1 MMERYVLT
9 AREAAYFLGI
19 SRSTLYRLT
28 SEKRLS
34 KTSLSNK
41 RVGWRKSELI
51 RFATECEI

>member
-1 MMERYVLT
+1 MERYVLT

-28 SEKRLS
+28 SEQRLS
-34 KTSLSNK
+34 KTSLSSK

-51 RFATECEI
+51 RFAAECEI